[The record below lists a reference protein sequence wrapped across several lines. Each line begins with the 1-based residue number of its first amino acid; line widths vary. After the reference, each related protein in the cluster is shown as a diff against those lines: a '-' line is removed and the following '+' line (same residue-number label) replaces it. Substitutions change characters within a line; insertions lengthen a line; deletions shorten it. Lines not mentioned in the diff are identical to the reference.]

1 MSDPMQG
8 ILAEAKSNKY
18 SLIKDKLS
26 EDDVASVWENVS
38 NFIEKHMSQQ
48 KGVSIPMLGTFT
60 FTQKKLDI
68 GNNKFI
74 MMQRPI
80 FMLSEKFAQTHGLQS
95 VKYHVP
101 GNIPVI
107 QLNYAALSFE
117 SPFDRDTVEN
127 CVREILGAVSR
138 GVSGKKN
145 VELTFTG
152 IGRLTVRD
160 SRVKMRFYKEFI
172 NQMDGT
178 GKLLDSMQ
186 NRPGTV
192 DSVMSDRVP
201 SRPASS
207 TTVILPKISST
218 NLGPGGP
225 GALAPV
231 VEQDEGV
238 PPPELHYN
246 PHAAAVDIIEMSNQ
260 VPIEMEPFQM
270 VPPQTEDVPTYPF
283 QDLYKR
289 EGMEGPEFGNIATD
303 EAIRHI
309 ENNGQ
314 PITEENLQPIE
325 APIAGE
331 LEGHAANDVTDTKR
345 PPVAP
350 SRSGSR
356 LAMPMAQATGVSLLD
371 DLMPSNLTPKSAPS
385 PGLLHKS
392 SPAPLR
398 EYTEGFK
405 PLRRGSTFTSY
416 DLSRPNKIH
425 EPLLPLNEDSLPQR
439 KSVSP
444 KLTPL
449 QRSHSC
455 DALDKPMKAPTPP
468 QSACGHPNAGQ
479 ELCYLCHQ
487 RARRNIPVS
496 FTEERRRRE
505 AEEDKLLQ
513 QFQYMKDAEETLKD
527 QEGMLAKRHD
537 LQKMAAFNLG
547 VAEAVTHKKKTRD
560 LDFHKS
566 YIFQKRPLTPPR
578 ILKQREYATDL
589 SGQVTVKDTVK
600 QRRKADEEFLER
612 LEQVQLAEDLAA
624 QREQFIRDKQEQQD
638 MYKNALEAQ
647 IEIRDRYRKPD
658 GLLRSPSPPTMILSH
673 RLHSA
678 DHALL
683 SSACPKFSSSNFS
696 LPMIPK
702 ILKPFVEDSLS
713 ERMNERLKSPSY
725 RARLKFKPLQVP
737 PREPDGEVFGKHDMN
752 NEKMADRR
760 QRAYELFREQQDLVA
775 QKKREAI
782 LRRLMEQREEE
793 DVLERT
799 KKELMDD
806 RSKRFQRRTF
816 VRKRLEEDWAESS
829 KQKHDRE
836 MEERLHQ
843 LAPGAL
849 LHEQCDKY
857 HRCQQCKRKVNN
869 CGESNIWR
877 ESRYIPGSRLMV

>member
-1 MSDPMQG
+1 
-8 ILAEAKSNKY
+8 
-18 SLIKDKLS
+18 
-26 EDDVASVWENVS
+26 
-38 NFIEKHMSQQ
+38 
-48 KGVSIPMLGTFT
+48 
-60 FTQKKLDI
+60 
-68 GNNKFI
+68 
-74 MMQRPI
+74 
-80 FMLSEKFAQTHGLQS
+80 
-95 VKYHVP
+95 
-101 GNIPVI
+101 
-107 QLNYAALSFE
+107 
-117 SPFDRDTVEN
+117 
-127 CVREILGAVSR
+127 
-138 GVSGKKN
+138 
-145 VELTFTG
+145 
-152 IGRLTVRD
+152 
-160 SRVKMRFYKEFI
+160 
-172 NQMDGT
+172 
-178 GKLLDSMQ
+178 MQ

-246 PHAAAVDIIEMSNQ
+246 PHAAAVDIMEMSNQ

-398 EYTEGFK
+398 EYTEG
-405 PLRRGSTFTSY
+405 
-416 DLSRPNKIH
+416 
-425 EPLLPLNEDSLPQR
+425 LPQR

-647 IEIRDRYRKPD
+647 
-658 GLLRSPSPPTMILSH
+658 
-673 RLHSA
+673 
-678 DHALL
+678 
-683 SSACPKFSSSNFS
+683 
-696 LPMIPK
+696 
-702 ILKPFVEDSLS
+702 
-713 ERMNERLKSPSY
+713 
-725 RARLKFKPLQVP
+725 LKFKPLQVP

-816 VRKRLEEDWAESS
+816 VRKRLEDDWAESS

>member
-1 MSDPMQG
+1 MQG

-246 PHAAAVDIIEMSNQ
+246 PHAAAVDIMEMSNQ

-398 EYTEGFK
+398 EYTEG
-405 PLRRGSTFTSY
+405 
-416 DLSRPNKIH
+416 
-425 EPLLPLNEDSLPQR
+425 LPQR

-505 AEEDKLLQ
+505 SEEDKLLQ

-647 IEIRDRYRKPD
+647 
-658 GLLRSPSPPTMILSH
+658 
-673 RLHSA
+673 
-678 DHALL
+678 
-683 SSACPKFSSSNFS
+683 
-696 LPMIPK
+696 
-702 ILKPFVEDSLS
+702 
-713 ERMNERLKSPSY
+713 
-725 RARLKFKPLQVP
+725 LKFKPLQVP

-816 VRKRLEEDWAESS
+816 VRKRLEDDWAESS

>member
-1 MSDPMQG
+1 MQG

-246 PHAAAVDIIEMSNQ
+246 PHAAAVDIMEMSNQ
-260 VPIEMEPFQM
+260 APMEMEPFQM

-289 EGMEGPEFGNIATD
+289 EGMEGPEFGDIATD

-314 PITEENLQPIE
+314 PITEETLQPIE

-398 EYTEGFK
+398 EYTEG
-405 PLRRGSTFTSY
+405 
-416 DLSRPNKIH
+416 
-425 EPLLPLNEDSLPQR
+425 LPQR

-547 VAEAVTHKKKTRD
+547 VAEAVTHKKKTRE

-589 SGQVTVKDTVK
+589 AGQVTVKDTVK
-600 QRRKADEEFLER
+600 QKRKADEEFLER

-624 QREQFIRDKQEQQD
+624 QREQFIRDKQDQQD

-647 IEIRDRYRKPD
+647 
-658 GLLRSPSPPTMILSH
+658 
-673 RLHSA
+673 
-678 DHALL
+678 
-683 SSACPKFSSSNFS
+683 
-696 LPMIPK
+696 
-702 ILKPFVEDSLS
+702 
-713 ERMNERLKSPSY
+713 
-725 RARLKFKPLQVP
+725 LKFKPLQVP

-760 QRAYELFREQQDLVA
+760 RRAYELFREQQDLVA

-816 VRKRLEEDWAESS
+816 VRKKLEDDWAESS

-857 HRCQQCKRKVNN
+857 HRCQQCKRKMNN

>member
-246 PHAAAVDIIEMSNQ
+246 PHAAAVDIMEMSNQ

-398 EYTEGFK
+398 EYTEG
-405 PLRRGSTFTSY
+405 
-416 DLSRPNKIH
+416 
-425 EPLLPLNEDSLPQR
+425 LPQR

-647 IEIRDRYRKPD
+647 
-658 GLLRSPSPPTMILSH
+658 
-673 RLHSA
+673 
-678 DHALL
+678 
-683 SSACPKFSSSNFS
+683 
-696 LPMIPK
+696 
-702 ILKPFVEDSLS
+702 
-713 ERMNERLKSPSY
+713 
-725 RARLKFKPLQVP
+725 LKFKPLQVP

-816 VRKRLEEDWAESS
+816 VRKRLEDDWAESS

>member
-246 PHAAAVDIIEMSNQ
+246 PHAAAVDIMEMSNQ

-331 LEGHAANDVTDTKR
+331 LEGHAVNDVTDTKR

-398 EYTEGFK
+398 EYTEG
-405 PLRRGSTFTSY
+405 
-416 DLSRPNKIH
+416 
-425 EPLLPLNEDSLPQR
+425 LPQR

-647 IEIRDRYRKPD
+647 
-658 GLLRSPSPPTMILSH
+658 
-673 RLHSA
+673 
-678 DHALL
+678 
-683 SSACPKFSSSNFS
+683 
-696 LPMIPK
+696 
-702 ILKPFVEDSLS
+702 
-713 ERMNERLKSPSY
+713 
-725 RARLKFKPLQVP
+725 LKFKPLQVP

>member
-1 MSDPMQG
+1 MQG

-246 PHAAAVDIIEMSNQ
+246 PHAAAVDIMEMSNQ

-371 DLMPSNLTPKSAPS
+371 DLMPTNLTPKSAPS

-398 EYTEGFK
+398 EYTEG
-405 PLRRGSTFTSY
+405 
-416 DLSRPNKIH
+416 
-425 EPLLPLNEDSLPQR
+425 LPQR

-647 IEIRDRYRKPD
+647 
-658 GLLRSPSPPTMILSH
+658 
-673 RLHSA
+673 
-678 DHALL
+678 
-683 SSACPKFSSSNFS
+683 
-696 LPMIPK
+696 
-702 ILKPFVEDSLS
+702 
-713 ERMNERLKSPSY
+713 
-725 RARLKFKPLQVP
+725 LKFKPLQVP

>member
-1 MSDPMQG
+1 MQG

-246 PHAAAVDIIEMSNQ
+246 PHAAAVDIMEMSNQ

-398 EYTEGFK
+398 EYTEG
-405 PLRRGSTFTSY
+405 
-416 DLSRPNKIH
+416 
-425 EPLLPLNEDSLPQR
+425 LPQR

-455 DALDKPMKAPTPP
+455 DALDKPMKVPTPP

-647 IEIRDRYRKPD
+647 
-658 GLLRSPSPPTMILSH
+658 
-673 RLHSA
+673 
-678 DHALL
+678 
-683 SSACPKFSSSNFS
+683 
-696 LPMIPK
+696 
-702 ILKPFVEDSLS
+702 
-713 ERMNERLKSPSY
+713 
-725 RARLKFKPLQVP
+725 LKFKPLQVP

>member
-1 MSDPMQG
+1 MQG

-246 PHAAAVDIIEMSNQ
+246 PHAAAVDIMEMSNQ
-260 VPIEMEPFQM
+260 APMEMEPFQM
-270 VPPQTEDVPTYPF
+270 VHPQTEDVPTYPF

-289 EGMEGPEFGNIATD
+289 EGMEGPEFGDIATD

-314 PITEENLQPIE
+314 PITEETLQPIE

-398 EYTEGFK
+398 EYTEG
-405 PLRRGSTFTSY
+405 
-416 DLSRPNKIH
+416 
-425 EPLLPLNEDSLPQR
+425 LPQR

-547 VAEAVTHKKKTRD
+547 VAEAVTHKKKTRE

-589 SGQVTVKDTVK
+589 AGQVTVKDTVK
-600 QRRKADEEFLER
+600 QKRKADEEFLER

-647 IEIRDRYRKPD
+647 
-658 GLLRSPSPPTMILSH
+658 
-673 RLHSA
+673 
-678 DHALL
+678 
-683 SSACPKFSSSNFS
+683 
-696 LPMIPK
+696 
-702 ILKPFVEDSLS
+702 
-713 ERMNERLKSPSY
+713 
-725 RARLKFKPLQVP
+725 LKFKPLQVP

-760 QRAYELFREQQDLVA
+760 RRAYELFREQQDLVA

-816 VRKRLEEDWAESS
+816 VRKKLEDDWAESS

-857 HRCQQCKRKVNN
+857 HRCQQCKRKMNN

>member
-1 MSDPMQG
+1 MQG

-246 PHAAAVDIIEMSNQ
+246 PHAAAVDIMEMSNQ

-398 EYTEGFK
+398 EYTEG
-405 PLRRGSTFTSY
+405 
-416 DLSRPNKIH
+416 
-425 EPLLPLNEDSLPQR
+425 LPQR

-647 IEIRDRYRKPD
+647 
-658 GLLRSPSPPTMILSH
+658 
-673 RLHSA
+673 
-678 DHALL
+678 
-683 SSACPKFSSSNFS
+683 
-696 LPMIPK
+696 
-702 ILKPFVEDSLS
+702 
-713 ERMNERLKSPSY
+713 
-725 RARLKFKPLQVP
+725 LKFKPLQVP

-816 VRKRLEEDWAESS
+816 VRKRLEDDWAESS

>member
-331 LEGHAANDVTDTKR
+331 LEGHAANDVPRRDYFDTERILPAIGEPFTDTKR

-647 IEIRDRYRKPD
+647 
-658 GLLRSPSPPTMILSH
+658 
-673 RLHSA
+673 
-678 DHALL
+678 
-683 SSACPKFSSSNFS
+683 
-696 LPMIPK
+696 
-702 ILKPFVEDSLS
+702 
-713 ERMNERLKSPSY
+713 
-725 RARLKFKPLQVP
+725 LKFKPLQVP

>member
-1 MSDPMQG
+1 MQG

-138 GVSGKKN
+138 GISGKKN

-246 PHAAAVDIIEMSNQ
+246 PHAAAVDIMEMSNQ

-283 QDLYKR
+283 QDLYKQ

-398 EYTEGFK
+398 EYTEG
-405 PLRRGSTFTSY
+405 
-416 DLSRPNKIH
+416 
-425 EPLLPLNEDSLPQR
+425 LPQR

-647 IEIRDRYRKPD
+647 
-658 GLLRSPSPPTMILSH
+658 
-673 RLHSA
+673 
-678 DHALL
+678 
-683 SSACPKFSSSNFS
+683 
-696 LPMIPK
+696 
-702 ILKPFVEDSLS
+702 
-713 ERMNERLKSPSY
+713 
-725 RARLKFKPLQVP
+725 LKFKPLQVP

>member
-1 MSDPMQG
+1 MQG

-246 PHAAAVDIIEMSNQ
+246 PHAAAVDIMEMSNQ

-398 EYTEGFK
+398 EYTEG
-405 PLRRGSTFTSY
+405 
-416 DLSRPNKIH
+416 
-425 EPLLPLNEDSLPQR
+425 LPQR

>member
-1 MSDPMQG
+1 MQG

-246 PHAAAVDIIEMSNQ
+246 PHAAAVDIMEMSNQ
-260 VPIEMEPFQM
+260 APMEMEPFQM

-289 EGMEGPEFGNIATD
+289 EGMEGPEFGDIATD

-314 PITEENLQPIE
+314 PITEETLQPIE

-398 EYTEGFK
+398 EYTEG
-405 PLRRGSTFTSY
+405 
-416 DLSRPNKIH
+416 
-425 EPLLPLNEDSLPQR
+425 LPQR

-547 VAEAVTHKKKTRD
+547 VAEAVTHKKKTRE

-589 SGQVTVKDTVK
+589 AGQVTVKDTVK
-600 QRRKADEEFLER
+600 QKRKADEEFLER

-647 IEIRDRYRKPD
+647 
-658 GLLRSPSPPTMILSH
+658 
-673 RLHSA
+673 
-678 DHALL
+678 
-683 SSACPKFSSSNFS
+683 
-696 LPMIPK
+696 
-702 ILKPFVEDSLS
+702 
-713 ERMNERLKSPSY
+713 
-725 RARLKFKPLQVP
+725 LKFKPLQVP

-760 QRAYELFREQQDLVA
+760 RRAYELFREQQDLVA

-816 VRKRLEEDWAESS
+816 VRKKLEDDWAESS

-857 HRCQQCKRKVNN
+857 HRCQQCKRKMNN

>member
-1 MSDPMQG
+1 MQG

-246 PHAAAVDIIEMSNQ
+246 PHAAAVDIMEMSNQ

-398 EYTEGFK
+398 EYTEG
-405 PLRRGSTFTSY
+405 
-416 DLSRPNKIH
+416 
-425 EPLLPLNEDSLPQR
+425 LPQR

-647 IEIRDRYRKPD
+647 
-658 GLLRSPSPPTMILSH
+658 
-673 RLHSA
+673 
-678 DHALL
+678 
-683 SSACPKFSSSNFS
+683 
-696 LPMIPK
+696 
-702 ILKPFVEDSLS
+702 
-713 ERMNERLKSPSY
+713 
-725 RARLKFKPLQVP
+725 LKFKPLQVP

-829 KQKHDRE
+829 KQKHGRE

>member
-1 MSDPMQG
+1 MQG

-246 PHAAAVDIIEMSNQ
+246 PHAAAVDIMEMSNQ

-398 EYTEGFK
+398 EYTEG
-405 PLRRGSTFTSY
+405 
-416 DLSRPNKIH
+416 
-425 EPLLPLNEDSLPQR
+425 LPQR

-505 AEEDKLLQ
+505 SEEDKLLQ

-647 IEIRDRYRKPD
+647 
-658 GLLRSPSPPTMILSH
+658 
-673 RLHSA
+673 
-678 DHALL
+678 
-683 SSACPKFSSSNFS
+683 
-696 LPMIPK
+696 
-702 ILKPFVEDSLS
+702 
-713 ERMNERLKSPSY
+713 
-725 RARLKFKPLQVP
+725 LKFKPLQVP

>member
-1 MSDPMQG
+1 MQG

-246 PHAAAVDIIEMSNQ
+246 PHAAAVDIMEMSNQ
-260 VPIEMEPFQM
+260 VPMEMEPFQM
-270 VPPQTEDVPTYPF
+270 VPPQTEDVPTYPS
-283 QDLYKR
+283 QDLYKQ
-289 EGMEGPEFGNIATD
+289 EGMEGPEFGDIATD

-331 LEGHAANDVTDTKR
+331 LEGHAANDVTDTRR

-398 EYTEGFK
+398 EYTEG
-405 PLRRGSTFTSY
+405 
-416 DLSRPNKIH
+416 
-425 EPLLPLNEDSLPQR
+425 LPQR

-547 VAEAVTHKKKTRD
+547 VAEAVTYKKKARD

-589 SGQVTVKDTVK
+589 AGQVTVKDTVK
-600 QRRKADEEFLER
+600 QKRKADEEFLER

-647 IEIRDRYRKPD
+647 
-658 GLLRSPSPPTMILSH
+658 
-673 RLHSA
+673 
-678 DHALL
+678 
-683 SSACPKFSSSNFS
+683 
-696 LPMIPK
+696 
-702 ILKPFVEDSLS
+702 
-713 ERMNERLKSPSY
+713 
-725 RARLKFKPLQVP
+725 LKFKPLQVP

-760 QRAYELFREQQDLVA
+760 RRAYELFREQQDLVA

-799 KKELMDD
+799 KKDLMDD
-806 RSKRFQRRTF
+806 RSKRFQRRAF

-857 HRCQQCKRKVNN
+857 HRCQQCKRKMNN

>member
-1 MSDPMQG
+1 MQG

-246 PHAAAVDIIEMSNQ
+246 PHAAAVDIMEMSNQ
-260 VPIEMEPFQM
+260 VPMEMEPFQM
-270 VPPQTEDVPTYPF
+270 VPPQTEDVPTYPS
-283 QDLYKR
+283 QDLYKQ
-289 EGMEGPEFGNIATD
+289 EGMEGPEFGDIATD

-331 LEGHAANDVTDTKR
+331 LEGHAANDVTDTRR

-398 EYTEGFK
+398 EYTEG
-405 PLRRGSTFTSY
+405 
-416 DLSRPNKIH
+416 
-425 EPLLPLNEDSLPQR
+425 LPQR

-547 VAEAVTHKKKTRD
+547 VAEAVTYKKKARD

-589 SGQVTVKDTVK
+589 AGQVTVKDTVK
-600 QRRKADEEFLER
+600 QKRKADEEFLER

-647 IEIRDRYRKPD
+647 
-658 GLLRSPSPPTMILSH
+658 
-673 RLHSA
+673 
-678 DHALL
+678 
-683 SSACPKFSSSNFS
+683 
-696 LPMIPK
+696 
-702 ILKPFVEDSLS
+702 
-713 ERMNERLKSPSY
+713 
-725 RARLKFKPLQVP
+725 LKFKPLQVP

-760 QRAYELFREQQDLVA
+760 RRAYELFREQQDLVA

-806 RSKRFQRRTF
+806 RSKRFQRRAF

-857 HRCQQCKRKVNN
+857 HRCQQCKRKMNN

>member
-1 MSDPMQG
+1 MQG

-38 NFIEKHMSQQ
+38 NFIEKHLSQQ

-246 PHAAAVDIIEMSNQ
+246 PHAAAVDIMEMSNQ
-260 VPIEMEPFQM
+260 APMEMEPFQM

-289 EGMEGPEFGNIATD
+289 EGMEGPEFGDIATD

-314 PITEENLQPIE
+314 PITEETLQPIE

-398 EYTEGFK
+398 EYTEG
-405 PLRRGSTFTSY
+405 
-416 DLSRPNKIH
+416 
-425 EPLLPLNEDSLPQR
+425 LPQR

-547 VAEAVTHKKKTRD
+547 VAEAVTHKKKTRE

-589 SGQVTVKDTVK
+589 AGQVTVKDTVK
-600 QRRKADEEFLER
+600 QKRKADEEFLER

-647 IEIRDRYRKPD
+647 
-658 GLLRSPSPPTMILSH
+658 
-673 RLHSA
+673 
-678 DHALL
+678 
-683 SSACPKFSSSNFS
+683 
-696 LPMIPK
+696 
-702 ILKPFVEDSLS
+702 
-713 ERMNERLKSPSY
+713 
-725 RARLKFKPLQVP
+725 LKFKPLQVP

-760 QRAYELFREQQDLVA
+760 RRAYELFREQQDLVA

-816 VRKRLEEDWAESS
+816 VRKKLEDDWAESS

-857 HRCQQCKRKVNN
+857 HRCQQCKRKMNN

>member
-246 PHAAAVDIIEMSNQ
+246 PHAAAVDIMEMSNQ
-260 VPIEMEPFQM
+260 APMEMEPFQM

-289 EGMEGPEFGNIATD
+289 EGMEGPEFGDIATD

-314 PITEENLQPIE
+314 PITEETLQPIE

-398 EYTEGFK
+398 EYTEG
-405 PLRRGSTFTSY
+405 
-416 DLSRPNKIH
+416 
-425 EPLLPLNEDSLPQR
+425 LPQR

-547 VAEAVTHKKKTRD
+547 VAEAVTHKKKTRE

-589 SGQVTVKDTVK
+589 AGQVTVKDTVK
-600 QRRKADEEFLER
+600 QKRKADEEFLER

-647 IEIRDRYRKPD
+647 
-658 GLLRSPSPPTMILSH
+658 
-673 RLHSA
+673 
-678 DHALL
+678 
-683 SSACPKFSSSNFS
+683 
-696 LPMIPK
+696 
-702 ILKPFVEDSLS
+702 
-713 ERMNERLKSPSY
+713 
-725 RARLKFKPLQVP
+725 LKFKPLQVP

-760 QRAYELFREQQDLVA
+760 RRAYELFREQQDLVA

-816 VRKRLEEDWAESS
+816 VRKKLEDDWAESS

-857 HRCQQCKRKVNN
+857 HRCQQCKRKMNN

>member
-26 EDDVASVWENVS
+26 EDDVASVWENLS

-107 QLNYAALSFE
+107 QLNFAALSFE
-117 SPFDRDTVEN
+117 SPFDRDTVET
-127 CVREILGAVSR
+127 CIREILSTVSRAVSA
-138 GVSGKKN
+138 KKN

-160 SRVKMRFYKEFI
+160 ARVKMRFYKEFI

-218 NLGPGGP
+218 SLAPGGP

-231 VEQDEGV
+231 AEQDE
-238 PPPELHYN
+238 
-246 PHAAAVDIIEMSNQ
+246 AALQMAPADVMEVNRP
-260 VPIEMEPFQM
+260 PIELEPFEM
-270 VPPQTEDVPTYPF
+270 VPPQTDDIPTYPS
-283 QDLYKR
+283 QDLYKQ
-289 EGMEGPEFGNIATD
+289 EGMEGPETGNMATD

-309 ENNGQ
+309 EDRGL
-314 PITEENLQPIE
+314 PITEETLNPIN
-325 APIAGE
+325 APVAGE
-331 LEGHAANDVTDTKR
+331 LEGHTANEVPRRDYFDTERILPAIGEEYTKK

-356 LAMPMAQATGVSLLD
+356 LAMPMAHATGVSLLD

-392 SPAPLR
+392 SPAPFR
-398 EYTEGFK
+398 
-405 PLRRGSTFTSY
+405 
-416 DLSRPNKIH
+416 DLA
-425 EPLLPLNEDSLPQR
+425 DGLPQR

-449 QRSHSC
+449 QRSQSC
-455 DALDKPMKAPTPP
+455 NALDKGPEKPPSPP

-487 RARRNIPVS
+487 RSRRNIPVS

-505 AEEDKLLQ
+505 VEEDKLLQ

-547 VAEAVTHKKKTRD
+547 VAEGINHKKKTRD

-578 ILKQREYATDL
+578 ILKQREYASDL
-589 SGQVTVKDTVK
+589 AGQVTVKDTVK
-600 QRRKADEEFLER
+600 QKKKADEEFLER

-624 QREQFIRDKQEQQD
+624 QREQFIRDKYEQQD

-647 IEIRDRYRKPD
+647 
-658 GLLRSPSPPTMILSH
+658 
-673 RLHSA
+673 
-678 DHALL
+678 
-683 SSACPKFSSSNFS
+683 
-696 LPMIPK
+696 
-702 ILKPFVEDSLS
+702 
-713 ERMNERLKSPSY
+713 
-725 RARLKFKPLQVP
+725 LKFKPLQVP
-737 PREPDGEVFGKHDMN
+737 PREPDGEVFGKNDMN

-760 QRAYELFREQQDLVA
+760 RRAYELFREQQELVA
-775 QKKREAI
+775 QKKREDI
-782 LRRLMEQREEE
+782 LKRLMEQREEE

-799 KKELMDD
+799 KKELTED
-806 RSKRFQRRTF
+806 RSNRFQRRAF
-816 VRKRLEEDWAESS
+816 VRRRLEEDWAESS
-829 KQKHDRE
+829 KRKRERE

-843 LAPGAL
+843 LAPGSL

-857 HRCQQCKRKVNN
+857 NRCKQCKRKLNN

>member
-246 PHAAAVDIIEMSNQ
+246 PHAAAVDIMEMSNQ

-398 EYTEGFK
+398 EYTEG
-405 PLRRGSTFTSY
+405 
-416 DLSRPNKIH
+416 
-425 EPLLPLNEDSLPQR
+425 LPQR

-647 IEIRDRYRKPD
+647 
-658 GLLRSPSPPTMILSH
+658 
-673 RLHSA
+673 
-678 DHALL
+678 
-683 SSACPKFSSSNFS
+683 
-696 LPMIPK
+696 
-702 ILKPFVEDSLS
+702 
-713 ERMNERLKSPSY
+713 
-725 RARLKFKPLQVP
+725 LKFKPLQVP

>member
-1 MSDPMQG
+1 MQG

-246 PHAAAVDIIEMSNQ
+246 PHAAAVDIMEMSNQ
-260 VPIEMEPFQM
+260 APMEMEPFQM

-289 EGMEGPEFGNIATD
+289 EGMEGPEFGDIATD

-314 PITEENLQPIE
+314 PITEETLQPIE

-398 EYTEGFK
+398 EYTEG
-405 PLRRGSTFTSY
+405 
-416 DLSRPNKIH
+416 
-425 EPLLPLNEDSLPQR
+425 LPQR

-547 VAEAVTHKKKTRD
+547 VAEAVTHKKKTRE

-589 SGQVTVKDTVK
+589 AGQVTVKDTVK
-600 QRRKADEEFLER
+600 QKRKADKEFLER

-624 QREQFIRDKQEQQD
+624 QREQFIRDKQDQQD

-647 IEIRDRYRKPD
+647 
-658 GLLRSPSPPTMILSH
+658 
-673 RLHSA
+673 
-678 DHALL
+678 
-683 SSACPKFSSSNFS
+683 
-696 LPMIPK
+696 
-702 ILKPFVEDSLS
+702 
-713 ERMNERLKSPSY
+713 
-725 RARLKFKPLQVP
+725 LKFKPLQVP

-760 QRAYELFREQQDLVA
+760 RRAYELFREQQDLVA

-816 VRKRLEEDWAESS
+816 VRKKLEDDWAESS

-857 HRCQQCKRKVNN
+857 HRCQQCKRKMNN

>member
-1 MSDPMQG
+1 MQG

-192 DSVMSDRVP
+192 DSVMSDRAP

-246 PHAAAVDIIEMSNQ
+246 PHAAAVDIMEMSNQ

-371 DLMPSNLTPKSAPS
+371 DLMPTNLTPKSAPS

-398 EYTEGFK
+398 EYTEG
-405 PLRRGSTFTSY
+405 
-416 DLSRPNKIH
+416 
-425 EPLLPLNEDSLPQR
+425 LPQR

-647 IEIRDRYRKPD
+647 
-658 GLLRSPSPPTMILSH
+658 
-673 RLHSA
+673 
-678 DHALL
+678 
-683 SSACPKFSSSNFS
+683 
-696 LPMIPK
+696 
-702 ILKPFVEDSLS
+702 
-713 ERMNERLKSPSY
+713 
-725 RARLKFKPLQVP
+725 LKFKPLQVP

>member
-1 MSDPMQG
+1 MQG

-246 PHAAAVDIIEMSNQ
+246 PHAAAVDIMEMSNQ
-260 VPIEMEPFQM
+260 APMEMEPFQM
-270 VPPQTEDVPTYPF
+270 VHPQTEDVPTYPF

-289 EGMEGPEFGNIATD
+289 EGMEGPEFGDIATD

-314 PITEENLQPIE
+314 PITEETLQPIE

-398 EYTEGFK
+398 EYTEG
-405 PLRRGSTFTSY
+405 
-416 DLSRPNKIH
+416 
-425 EPLLPLNEDSLPQR
+425 LPQR

-547 VAEAVTHKKKTRD
+547 VAEAVTHKKKTRE

-589 SGQVTVKDTVK
+589 AGQVTVKDTVK
-600 QRRKADEEFLER
+600 QKRKADEEFLER

-647 IEIRDRYRKPD
+647 
-658 GLLRSPSPPTMILSH
+658 
-673 RLHSA
+673 
-678 DHALL
+678 
-683 SSACPKFSSSNFS
+683 
-696 LPMIPK
+696 
-702 ILKPFVEDSLS
+702 
-713 ERMNERLKSPSY
+713 
-725 RARLKFKPLQVP
+725 LKFKPLQVP

-760 QRAYELFREQQDLVA
+760 RRAYELFREQQDLVA

-816 VRKRLEEDWAESS
+816 VRKRLEDDWAESS

-857 HRCQQCKRKVNN
+857 HRCQQCKRKMNN

>member
-1 MSDPMQG
+1 MQG

-246 PHAAAVDIIEMSNQ
+246 PHAAAVDIMEMSNQ

-398 EYTEGFK
+398 EYTEG
-405 PLRRGSTFTSY
+405 
-416 DLSRPNKIH
+416 
-425 EPLLPLNEDSLPQR
+425 LPQR

-647 IEIRDRYRKPD
+647 
-658 GLLRSPSPPTMILSH
+658 
-673 RLHSA
+673 
-678 DHALL
+678 
-683 SSACPKFSSSNFS
+683 
-696 LPMIPK
+696 
-702 ILKPFVEDSLS
+702 
-713 ERMNERLKSPSY
+713 
-725 RARLKFKPLQVP
+725 LKFKPLQVP

-752 NEKMADRR
+752 NEKMTDRR

-816 VRKRLEEDWAESS
+816 VRKRLEDDWAESS

>member
-1 MSDPMQG
+1 MQG

-246 PHAAAVDIIEMSNQ
+246 PHAATVDIMEMSNQ
-260 VPIEMEPFQM
+260 VPMEMEPFQM
-270 VPPQTEDVPTYPF
+270 VPPQTEDVPTYPS
-283 QDLYKR
+283 QDLYKQ
-289 EGMEGPEFGNIATD
+289 EGMEGPEFGDIATD

-325 APIAGE
+325 PPIAGE
-331 LEGHAANDVTDTKR
+331 LEGHAANDVTDTRR

-398 EYTEGFK
+398 EYTEG
-405 PLRRGSTFTSY
+405 
-416 DLSRPNKIH
+416 
-425 EPLLPLNEDSLPQR
+425 LPQR

-547 VAEAVTHKKKTRD
+547 VAEAVTYKKKARD

-589 SGQVTVKDTVK
+589 AGQVTVKDTVK
-600 QRRKADEEFLER
+600 QKRKADEEFLER

-647 IEIRDRYRKPD
+647 
-658 GLLRSPSPPTMILSH
+658 
-673 RLHSA
+673 
-678 DHALL
+678 
-683 SSACPKFSSSNFS
+683 
-696 LPMIPK
+696 
-702 ILKPFVEDSLS
+702 
-713 ERMNERLKSPSY
+713 
-725 RARLKFKPLQVP
+725 LKFKPLQVP

-760 QRAYELFREQQDLVA
+760 RRAYELFREQQDLVA

-799 KKELMDD
+799 KKDLMDD
-806 RSKRFQRRTF
+806 RSKRFQRRAF

-857 HRCQQCKRKVNN
+857 HRCQQCKRKMNN

>member
-1 MSDPMQG
+1 MQG

-95 VKYHVP
+95 LKYHVP

-246 PHAAAVDIIEMSNQ
+246 PHAAAVDIMEMSNQ

-283 QDLYKR
+283 QDLYKQ

-398 EYTEGFK
+398 EYTEG
-405 PLRRGSTFTSY
+405 
-416 DLSRPNKIH
+416 
-425 EPLLPLNEDSLPQR
+425 LPQR

-647 IEIRDRYRKPD
+647 
-658 GLLRSPSPPTMILSH
+658 
-673 RLHSA
+673 
-678 DHALL
+678 
-683 SSACPKFSSSNFS
+683 
-696 LPMIPK
+696 
-702 ILKPFVEDSLS
+702 
-713 ERMNERLKSPSY
+713 
-725 RARLKFKPLQVP
+725 LKFKPLQVP

-816 VRKRLEEDWAESS
+816 VRKRLEDDWAESS